1 MFGWTGTKT
10 LFYMGL
16 RWSRVVFIRPEDG
29 GDGGNRTRV
38 RKPSTDSSTYLAMFF
53 NLTLATANRQA
64 DDRRVTYFLTF
75 CKVTLQNA
83 ILVSDSA
90 VCCQTRR

>member
-1 MFGWTGTKT
+1 MLLDFLKQ
-10 LFYMGL
+10 LN
-16 RWSRVVFIRPEDG
+16 G

-38 RKPSTDSSTYLAMFF
+38 RKPSTDSSTYLAMLF
-53 NLTLATANRQA
+53 NLTLSTANRQA
-64 DDRRVTYFLTF
+64 EDRRVTLVLTF

-83 ILVSDSA
+83 ILVNNSA

>member
-1 MFGWTGTKT
+1 
-10 LFYMGL
+10 MGL